1 RVILDRNIGVSDNKG
16 LTDNQNAS
24 NLVGD
29 FSIEYKITEDGKL
42 RVKGFNQS
50 NQFSLQ
56 RRSSNYTQGVGLFYR
71 KEFDSFMELFRK
83 QAGNKKNDK
92 K

>member
-1 RVILDRNIGVSDNKG
+1 MVIDGNLGVSDNKG
-16 LTDNQNAS
+16 ISNDQNA
-24 NLVGD
+24 NNFVGD

-42 RVKGFNQS
+42 RVKAFNQS

-71 KEFDSFMELFRK
+71 REFDKISDLFRK
-83 QAGNKKNDK
+83 SVAKRKDD
-92 K
+92 